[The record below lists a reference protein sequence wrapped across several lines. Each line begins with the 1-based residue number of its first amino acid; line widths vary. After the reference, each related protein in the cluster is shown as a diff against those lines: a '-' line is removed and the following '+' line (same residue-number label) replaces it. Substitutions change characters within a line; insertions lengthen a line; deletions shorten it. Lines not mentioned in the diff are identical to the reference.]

1 MALMECAICFNV
13 YTADGA
19 HLPCVLQCGHTF
31 GRSCLRRALIFR
43 SECPTCRY
51 EITGDVSRIPKNY
64 GIIEILTKD
73 VPKSETPLMDACTNG
88 SIKFIR
94 DTINGLASEKKELS
108 NEIAEEHAANA
119 ARIASIPAMEASIA
133 NLKRLLQV
141 EKAKLVSS
149 KAAILSYTV
158 EASEQS
164 PDRCYL
170 RHLRRIIKTA
180 CSQDYILESH
190 GLCRDIMSKS
200 FLAFYEAQTEFDP
213 RELHARILEVESMS
227 EYSAREEYRNYVVS
241 LLKLEYHYLYS
252 GAANKFDI
260 WALLE
265 MRMRVHNLKNEFRD
279 RHATQV
285 CEKLIDM
292 HPDVSMRIN
301 FTDGQFLEVPLH
313 STIEWVTK
321 QINRT
326 FSVASSAGP
335 LNLYCGRE
343 NLSAKGGKLFDMD
356 IVARTIFSFSSP
368 KCTTVVRTLTPNLF
382 KLRVIEGQKLTIYEI
397 KQLICDRTAAAHLQ
411 TISFNGVTLS
421 DEGTLEGHNIVQR
434 SLLHVAVG
442 PRTLED
448 LIFSSAT
455 VSVGNLPPPTPSAR
469 AKKRKRG

>member
-1 MALMECAICFNV
+1 
-13 YTADGA
+13 
-19 HLPCVLQCGHTF
+19 
-31 GRSCLRRALIFR
+31 
-43 SECPTCRY
+43 
-51 EITGDVSRIPKNY
+51 
-64 GIIEILTKD
+64 
-73 VPKSETPLMDACTNG
+73 
-88 SIKFIR
+88 
-94 DTINGLASEKKELS
+94 
-108 NEIAEEHAANA
+108 
-119 ARIASIPAMEASIA
+119 
-133 NLKRLLQV
+133 
-141 EKAKLVSS
+141 
-149 KAAILSYTV
+149 
-158 EASEQS
+158 
-164 PDRCYL
+164 
-170 RHLRRIIKTA
+170 
-180 CSQDYILESH
+180 
-190 GLCRDIMSKS
+190 
-200 FLAFYEAQTEFDP
+200 
-213 RELHARILEVESMS
+213 MS

-241 LLKLEYHYLYS
+241 LLRLEYHYLFPS
-252 GAANKFDI
+252 AANKFDI

-265 MRMRVHNLKNEFRD
+265 MRMRLRNLKNYVRYY
-279 RHATQV
+279 RARLV

-434 SLLHVAVG
+434 SLLHVAVRCDCLG
-442 PRTLED
+442 ELTFYGATACAAKSVRRTPAATPTRVSVAPP
-448 LIFSSAT
+448 IAPSSFSS
-455 VSVGNLPPPTPSAR
+455 SSSTPSFLSSAPCNR
-469 AKKRKRG
+469 THENAAKRVRFYPSHIQPLFRPKLESGFWC